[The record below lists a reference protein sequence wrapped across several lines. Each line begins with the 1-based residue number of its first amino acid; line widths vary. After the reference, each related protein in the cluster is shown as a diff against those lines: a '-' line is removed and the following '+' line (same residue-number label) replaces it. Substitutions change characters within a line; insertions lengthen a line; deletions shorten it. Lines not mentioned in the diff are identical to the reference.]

1 MEKELK
7 ITPPEGYEIDRENST
22 FDCIKFKKIKETS
35 WREKNEFCDG
45 WILDCFRDE
54 GVSFERD
61 YNLESSN
68 QAVFHTK
75 KQAKSALA
83 MAKISQIMAH
93 DKRFGGPVTDDEW
106 ADHSI
111 PKYSIRRLSYGGKE
125 IVKSCGIYGAC
136 EFYELLS
143 FHTFEQLSL
152 FLKENCD
159 LVDDYLMVD
168 NGMVHDHVSELVWCK
183 NKQ

>member
-1 MEKELK
+1 MEKEIK

-75 KQAKSALA
+75 EQAKSALA

-93 DKRFGGPVTDDEW
+93 DERFGGPVTDDEW
-106 ADHSI
+106 TDSSM
-111 PKYSIRRLSYGGKE
+111 PKYSIHRLGPGGKE
-125 IVKSCGIYGAC
+125 IVKSKDMYGVY
-136 EFYELLS
+136 EFLS
-143 FHTFEQLSL
+143 FHTYEQASL
-152 FLKENCD
+152 FLEENGD
-159 LVDDYLMVD
+159 LVNDYLMSTD
-168 NGMVHDHVSELVWCK
+168 WRTYDHIANITWIG
-183 NKQ
+183 NKR